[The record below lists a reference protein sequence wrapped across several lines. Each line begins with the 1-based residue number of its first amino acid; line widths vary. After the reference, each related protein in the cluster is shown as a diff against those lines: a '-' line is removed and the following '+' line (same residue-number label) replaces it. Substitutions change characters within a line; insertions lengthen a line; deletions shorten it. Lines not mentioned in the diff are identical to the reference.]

1 VDVHRHLRSHDRRH
15 RLPRR
20 DRLDV
25 RSKLLFRTFKAN
37 ETGKRSPA
45 GGGVYH
51 WTGALAPL
59 PLRGLLSYL
68 VGWSGA
74 LAWAA
79 AAAVLNLVAATAIQ
93 ALAAL
98 RHPGYDPQRWHGA
111 LLAIGLGT
119 LAAACNAYG
128 VRRLL
133 PALEL
138 VMLALH
144 FFGVLVVLVPLWA
157 LAPKASASDVFTRFE
172 DGGGW
177 GNVGLACLVGQIG
190 PVFALSRADGAIHIG
205 RFWPKPPFPAR

>member
-1 VDVHRHLRSHDRRH
+1 V
-15 RLPRR
+15 
-20 DRLDV
+20 
-25 RSKLLFRTFKAN
+25 
-37 ETGKRSPA
+37 
-45 GGGVYH
+45 
-51 WTGALAPL
+51 
-59 PLRGLLSYL
+59 RGLLSYL

-79 AAAVLNLVAATAIQ
+79 AAAALNLFAATAVQDI
-93 ALAAL
+93 AAL
-98 RHPGYDPQRWHGA
+98 RHPGYDPRRWHGT
-111 LLAIGLGT
+111 LLAVGLGT

-144 FFGVLVVLVPLWA
+144 FFGVLVVLAPLWA
-157 LAPKASASDVFTRFE
+157 LAPKASAADVFTRFG

-177 GNVGLACLVGQIG
+177 GNVGLACLVAQIG

-205 RFWPKPPFPAR
+205 RSSPTPLFLAR